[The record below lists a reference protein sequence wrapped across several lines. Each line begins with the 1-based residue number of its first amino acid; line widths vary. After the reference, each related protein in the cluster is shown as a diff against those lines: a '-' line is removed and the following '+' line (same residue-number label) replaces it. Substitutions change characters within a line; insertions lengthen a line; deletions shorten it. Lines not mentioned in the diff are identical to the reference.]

1 MHFNCVILKVVFFMT
16 FGETLRGLRKK
27 KGQTQ
32 HDVAAALGISLR
44 AYVGYEKDER
54 RPRTRERLEKLAAY
68 FDVDPAT
75 LTASDVTVEHAAQI
89 QELTGKLARH
99 QEMMK
104 HVEESTDD
112 LGHLLTSLGWTRDT
126 AAEHTPGASAF
137 RDLVAKNGE
146 RSLSIEILLSRPA
159 PPHTEKRSVFPQL
172 LRSHIEQSLAIRYG
186 RLAMQDLPTGAT
198 CLLLSDDPL
207 VIDCATAHPPK
218 NLAVPVRAFLFT
230 LQDGHI
236 VSPDLVKFLASI
248 S

>member
-1 MHFNCVILKVVFFMT
+1 MT

-44 AYVGYEKDER
+44 AYVSYEKDER

-68 FDVDPAT
+68 FGVDSAT
-75 LTASDVTVEHAAQI
+75 LTASNVTVERAAEI
-89 QELTGKLARH
+89 QEVTDGLGRYHEMRKRE
-99 QEMMK
+99 QECI
-104 HVEESTDD
+104 TD
-112 LGHLLTSLGWTRDT
+112 LGHLLTSLGWARDT
-126 AAEHTPGASAF
+126 DAERTPDSF
-137 RDLVAKNGE
+137 HDIVAENGE
-146 RSLSIEILLSRPA
+146 RSLSIEIMLSPPDTPRVVKRPTA
-159 PPHTEKRSVFPQL
+159 PTIMRAHI
-172 LRSHIEQSLAIRYG
+172 LRAHIKQSLAMRYG

>member
-1 MHFNCVILKVVFFMT
+1 MT

-44 AYVGYEKDER
+44 AYVSYEKDER

-68 FDVDPAT
+68 FGVDSAT
-75 LTASDVTVEHAAQI
+75 LTASNVTVEQAAQI
-89 QELTGKLARH
+89 QEVTGGLGRYR
-99 QEMMK
+99 EMRK
-104 HVEESTDD
+104 RELECIADF
-112 LGHLLTSLGWTRDT
+112 GHLLASLGWARDP
-126 AAEHTPGASAF
+126 AAERVSGSFH
-137 RDLVAKNGE
+137 DLVAQNGK
-146 RSLSIEILLSRPA
+146 RSLWIEILLAYPP
-159 PPHTEKRSVFPQL
+159 PPHIAKRRTAPL
-172 LRSHIEQSLAIRYG
+172 ILRSHIQQSLALRYG
-186 RLAMQDLPTGAT
+186 RLAMQDLPSGAT

-207 VIDCATAHPPK
+207 VIDFATSRPPK
-218 NLAVPVRAFLFT
+218 NLTVPVRAFLFT